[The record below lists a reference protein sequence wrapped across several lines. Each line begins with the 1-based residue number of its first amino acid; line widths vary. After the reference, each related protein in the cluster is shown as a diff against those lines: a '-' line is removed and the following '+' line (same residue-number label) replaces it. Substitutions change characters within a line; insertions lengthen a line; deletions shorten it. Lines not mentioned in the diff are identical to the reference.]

1 MLINL
6 SSNNGQQTITAGAA
20 DVFDHAIPFGPWFLR
35 PRCILSITAAYLI
48 LCILY
53 HIIFILS
60 RGNFAFSLL
69 ASAVSQ
75 VECFNRCA
83 PLAPFPLDIMYYNIS
98 ILICQV
104 LFLEILL
111 TPIMCTNFAISFW
124 M

>member
-1 MLINL
+1 MCLPIPPIPLI
-6 SSNNGQQTITAGAA
+6 SS
-20 DVFDHAIPFGPWFLR
+20 
-35 PRCILSITAAYLI
+35 
-48 LCILY
+48 ILY

-75 VECFNRCA
+75 AECFNRCA
-83 PLAPFPLDIMYYNIS
+83 PLAPLPLDIMYYNIS
-98 ILICQV
+98 ILVCQV

-111 TPIMCTNFAISFW
+111 TPIMRTNLAISFW